1 MLFGTKWQP
10 KKKKTD
16 RLLATGS
23 NAAGG
28 ETSNQ
33 TIMLHPDSKILNRVA
48 AYVEELLCN
57 RLPAGHIFHNL
68 NHTRLVVQAAGE
80 ICGFMSVS
88 KPEREI
94 VLIAA
99 WFHDAGHVVICDGH
113 EEESK
118 RMAGQFLKDAD
129 YPAPKIE
136 KVLQCIE
143 ATKVPQRPVD
153 ILGEIL
159 CDADLY
165 HLAAGDYFMSLD
177 QLREEWSQ
185 IKNENYTDADWFRLN
200 LHFLQAHQYFTDYGR
215 AVLEDRKKAAIE
227 VLEMSCKFY
236 GQ

>member
-1 MLFGTKWQP
+1 MK
-10 KKKKTD
+10 
-16 RLLATGS
+16 RILATGA
-23 NAAGG
+23 NVAGG
-28 ETSNQ
+28 KTSNY
-33 TIMLHPDSKILNRVA
+33 TIIVYPDSKILSQVS
-48 AYVEELLCN
+48 AYVEELLGN
-57 RLPAGHIFHNL
+57 RLPTGHIFHNL

-88 KPEREI
+88 KPEQEI

-118 RMAGQFLKDAD
+118 RMAGQFLTGAH

-143 ATKVPQRPVD
+143 ATKVPQRPAD
-153 ILGEIL
+153 MLGEIL

-165 HLAAGDYFMSLD
+165 HLAANDYFMSLA

-185 IKNENYTDADWFRLN
+185 IKNENYTDADWFQLN
-200 LHFLQAHQYFTDYGR
+200 LHFLQAHQYFTGYGR
-215 AVLEDRKKAAIE
+215 AVLERRKQAAIE

-236 GQ
+236 GP